1 MAAKGQIA
9 IIKLDEGTYYDLRK
23 LAQLATNA
31 TAKRQ
36 RWVRDVE
43 THVLHR
49 LTTGILEQTNE
60 QFREQ
65 NKRKLAA
72 EGLTQQFGN
81 GAPGKSRQ

>member
-1 MAAKGQIA
+1 MAAKGQAVATIH
-9 IIKLDEGTYYDLRK
+9 LDEGLLYDLRK

-49 LTTGILEQTNE
+49 LTTGILDQTNE
-60 QFREQ
+60 QFQDQ
-65 NKRKLAA
+65 NRRKLAA
-72 EGLTQQFGN
+72 EGLAQMFGKG
-81 GAPGKSRQ
+81 GAK